1 MQGLQLPF
9 GYNFCIQGI
18 QLLSCSNHQCPELDG
33 CAGRGQHLLAPFD
46 YSLSGGSTVL
56 TCLQRKLLT
65 SFRSMIPP
73 SHCFYIFHTKQSIVQ
88 ITFNHFKHPQM
99 KSRNFPTFK
108 MRTEEYLL
116 QWCLLSTMV
125 WERYVPPSLT
135 ASLLFFLLFTPLLP
149 PINPSSHFHLPSF
162 ISSFFLPS
170 FLPVCLPPS
179 SY

>member
-1 MQGLQLPF
+1 
-9 GYNFCIQGI
+9 
-18 QLLSCSNHQCPELDG
+18 
-33 CAGRGQHLLAPFD
+33 
-46 YSLSGGSTVL
+46 
-56 TCLQRKLLT
+56 
-65 SFRSMIPP
+65 MILP

-108 MRTEEYLL
+108 MRAEEYLL

-135 ASLLFFLLFTPLLP
+135 ACLLFFLLFTPFLP

-162 ISSFFLPS
+162 ISSFFLPFFLPS
-170 FLPVCLPPS
+170 FLPSFPPS
-179 SY
+179 LSRQSTVSFRYSVVSVTTCFEVTVSSATFQFLYCS